1 MCFEIV
7 YNMLDIWFD
16 TINIIGDICWKTL
29 SLFWSPHVF
38 LNHFSILDYLSL
50 SAKMF
55 ENLSFSLA
63 LWLPRSHWLKLWKN
77 LSENLYLKT
86 EKFKHNSNLASSIKV
101 NFSRIMVRTF
111 YEIHKKTV
119 RLKDQNRH
127 VVKTLLMACTNF
139 IVKIC
144 INEIDMRVS
153 SFFQK

>member
-1 MCFEIV
+1 MTYVEKHFLFFEAHMFSSI
-7 YNMLDIWFD
+7 
-16 TINIIGDICWKTL
+16 TSL
-29 SLFWSPHVF
+29 SQ
-38 LNHFSILDYLSL
+38 IDYLSL

-101 NFSRIMVRTF
+101 NFSRIMVRMF
-111 YEIHKKTV
+111 YEIDKKTV

-139 IVKIC
+139 IVKIYV
-144 INEIDMRVS
+144 NEIDMRVS